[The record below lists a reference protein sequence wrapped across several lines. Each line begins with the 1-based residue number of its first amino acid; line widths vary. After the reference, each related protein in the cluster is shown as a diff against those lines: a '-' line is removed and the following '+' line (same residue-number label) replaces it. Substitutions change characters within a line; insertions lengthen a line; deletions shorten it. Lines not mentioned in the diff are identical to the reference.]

1 MTGAASDN
9 PERRLLVWNARH
21 SGILIEFEHI
31 LICRST
37 MHRRT
42 LMRRD
47 ETGVCPPERRIVPN

>member
-31 LICRST
+31 LICRVNDAPANPDAT
-37 MHRRT
+37 
-42 LMRRD
+42 RRD
-47 ETGVCPPERRIVPN
+47 GRVPA